1 MELQKKTAANLQ
13 HVLTQDPEL
22 TPVLA
27 TKDILEMEKHVKVRQ
42 VVWVLKNIIITVL
55 FFPIFK
61 DADVIFD

>member
-61 DADVIFD
+61 DADVIFY